1 LWFHNYVRDVLG
13 EVVDHPVLADSD
25 GDFPVHGET
34 STGWVRPE
42 PTTPWGVQIIVYAAL
57 AVPVKAATLKEI
69 NQINLAERLVKVVL
83 LPEGVVVVNL
93 RLFADAVTEE
103 NLGGALIKVMQVA
116 DRVGPLLVA
125 VHGGHTPIPMT
136 SQPALDE

>member
-1 LWFHNYVRDVLG
+1 
-13 EVVDHPVLADSD
+13 
-25 GDFPVHGET
+25 
-34 STGWVRPE
+34 
-42 PTTPWGVQIIVYAAL
+42 VQIIVYAAL